1 MALQTRGPKMLDKW
15 SFYIFF
21 TFQFNKI
28 HCVLQVNKSAVN
40 AVSIDDDGQGPCL
53 AAAGDDGIVK
63 VYRWFPPSV

>member
-1 MALQTRGPKMLDKW
+1 MALEVPRCLTNGHFIYL
-15 SFYIFF
+15 F